1 MTIGRGSV
9 TDAEVSPLVDTR
21 RHGVRMLARCGLL
34 ALVFAIGLSGQ
45 DSSALYRQGVDLQHS
60 GDLAGAAEAYRK
72 SLAIDASNVAAL
84 SNLGAALAGLGRYD
98 EAISEYLKA
107 IDRAP
112 DQFRPVLRQNLA
124 LAYYKSGRLREAAP
138 MMVGLHEAEP
148 ASHEAALLA
157 ADCLLQLGEPAEALK
172 ILEPFRRVS
181 PPPTRPAGRSA
192 SPT

>member
-1 MTIGRGSV
+1 MTIGRGGF
-9 TDAEVSPLVDTR
+9 TDAEVSPLVDMR
-21 RHGVRMLARCGLL
+21 RHGVRMSALRLL
-34 ALVFAIGLSGQ
+34 ALVFAIGIGARY
-45 DSSALYRQGVDLQHS
+45 SALYRQGVDLQHN

-112 DQFRPVLRQNLA
+112 DQFRPVLRRNLA

-138 MMVGLHEAEP
+138 IMVGLHEAEP

-157 ADCLLQLGEPAEALK
+157 ADCLLQLGEPAKL
-172 ILEPFRRVS
+172 
-181 PPPTRPAGRSA
+181 
-192 SPT
+192 